1 MERVLDWDTQLFEAI
16 ASEAYVDVRRRIFRQ
31 LLESAI
37 FEKIV
42 SVETVQ
48 LGKETLFILHGR
60 DADGTPVTY
69 NCRGSRRLT
78 FGRIRLLADSV
89 LRISKEGKKE
99 ADSIGQFLQE
109 VIAFSGADP
118 DKLSAFAEELERTFL
133 NDTLAQHARQKSGE
147 PLHSRRGYDALETA
161 AMDGHPYHPSYKS
174 RIGFTPQDGLAYGP
188 ESGEGIRPY
197 WIAIRREEAA
207 MAISKGLTF
216 RELWRSELGE
226 RQLNLFEERL
236 MGEGTNLEQVA
247 LLPVHPWQW
256 HNIAAP
262 SLLHEL
268 RGRRIIPLGPS
279 QDEYRPQQSIRTLVN
294 MSDAAKPYVK
304 LSLSLLNTSSYR
316 HIEPHYAAVAPA
328 ISAWLQ
334 QLVDS
339 DPYMKHEAKVI
350 LLQEFAG
357 IGYDP
362 VNRDSSIDKGLM
374 EGALSCVWRER
385 LEPHLLTGEQAAPFH
400 ALNALEL
407 DGTPFID
414 PWVQAN
420 GLQPWLTRLFETCV
434 LPVVHLLVAHG
445 VALESH
451 AQNMVLIHHNGLPS
465 RVALKDFHE
474 DAMFCRSFL
483 SNPAICPD
491 FDGVHR
497 VFAEAAPFKFFEQE
511 NVDPLRYLLLG
522 ALYCINL
529 GELAMLLSDKYS
541 FAETDFWAL
550 AAGTLE
556 AHLRKFPELA
566 SRLKRL
572 DVYAQTTRLEQLT
585 KKRLFVSAEA
595 LMHEVPNPLYGAS
608 RELASMNRERE
619 ENLSC

>member
-1 MERVLDWDTQLFEAI
+1 MERVLDWDMRLFEAI
-16 ASEAYVDVRRRIFRQ
+16 ASDAYVEVRRRIFRQ

-48 LGKETLFILHGR
+48 LGKETLYILHGR

-69 NCRGSRRLT
+69 NCRGGRRLT
-78 FGRIRLLADSV
+78 FGRIRLLGHSV

-99 ADSIGQFLQE
+99 ADSIGQFLRE

-118 DKLSAFAEELERTFL
+118 VKLSAFTEELERTLL
-133 NDTLAQHARQKSGE
+133 NDTIAQHARQESGE
-147 PLHSRRGYDALETA
+147 RLQSKRSYDGLETA

-197 WIAIRREEAA
+197 WIAVRREDAA
-207 MAISKGLTF
+207 MAIGNGRTF
-216 RELWRSELGE
+216 QELWRSELGE
-226 RQLNLFEERL
+226 RQLAMFEERL
-236 MGEGTNLEQVA
+236 AGEGTNLERMA

-256 HNIAAP
+256 RNIAAP
-262 SLLHEL
+262 SLLQEL
-268 RGRRIIPLGPS
+268 RSRTIIPLGPS
-279 QDEYRPQQSIRTLVN
+279 RDEYRPQQSIRTLTN

-316 HIEPHYAAVAPA
+316 HIEPHYAVVAPS

-339 DPYMKHEAKVI
+339 DPYLKHEARVV
-350 LLQEFAG
+350 LLKEFAG

-362 VNRDSSIDKGLM
+362 ASRDSNRSKGLM

-385 LEPHLLTGEQAAPFH
+385 LEPYLLPGEQAAPFH

-414 PWVQAN
+414 PWLKAN
-420 GLQPWLTRLFETCV
+420 GIGPWLTRLFETCV
-434 LPVVHLLVAHG
+434 LPVVHLTVAHG

-451 AQNMVLIHHNGLPS
+451 AQNMVLIHHNGLPV
-465 RVALKDFHE
+465 RAALKDFHE

-483 SNPAICPD
+483 NNPAVCPD
-491 FDGVHR
+491 FGAVHR
-497 VFAEAAPFKFFEQE
+497 AFAEAAPFKFFEQE
-511 NVDPLRYLLLG
+511 NEEPLRYLLLG

-529 GELAMLLSDKYS
+529 GELAMLLSDKYG
-541 FAETDFWAL
+541 FAEEEFWLL
-550 AAGTLE
+550 AAETLE

-566 SRLKRL
+566 SRFERL

-585 KKRLFVSAEA
+585 KKRLFVSPAA
-595 LMHEVPNPLYGAS
+595 LMHEVPNPLAGA
-608 RELASMNRERE
+608 RKLLPESMSRE